1 MGSPAV
7 KPTPPNGR
15 QKNNWPQL
23 ADVARFHAVCF
34 LHRLSNRPMHLENRT
49 PIPRHAPPAP
59 RDATSAA
66 MRCHPLAIFPMK
78 KILSV
83 AQLCA
88 QAEKITGKAWSFKYE
103 LLHGKRFY
111 FVYTTATLP
120 FGQWHWSL
128 VCRGNKDI
136 VSAKILSILNN
147 QP

>member
-1 MGSPAV
+1 MA
-7 KPTPPNGR
+7 K
-15 QKNNWPQL
+15 
-23 ADVARFHAVCF
+23 
-34 LHRLSNRPMHLENRT
+34 
-49 PIPRHAPPAP
+49 PIP
-59 RDATSAA
+59 
-66 MRCHPLAIFPMK
+66 
-78 KILSV
+78 SV
-83 AQLCA
+83 ATLVA